1 MKIFIKIM
9 AVSLLATAYIGSI
22 MAADPLTEREAKA
35 QTAIGSPH
43 FLAPIN
49 PNIADN
55 SHADKTVLMKFLT
68 DQMETIRRQS
78 QEINEQIVM
87 LNRYLQRES
96 ERALEIKRLTEIVKM
111 KDREIEEKKR
121 YIESF
126 TQNSR
131 TWACDTTTFE
141 QKPIGKLMG
150 PTSLEIRM
158 RDIIEAQSQEIQR
171 LKLALLQ
178 HSYGYIASLRKPSV
192 VTHAVPHPGFPPRH
206 PTGGGTPRSFRY
218 MPQ

>member
-1 MKIFIKIM
+1 MKLFIKIM

-22 MAADPLTEREAKA
+22 MAADLLTESEAKA

-49 PNIADN
+49 PDIADN
-55 SHADKTVLMKFLT
+55 SHEDKAALWQFLN
-68 DQMETIRRQS
+68 DQRKTLERQS
-78 QEINEQIVM
+78 QEINAQIVM

-96 ERALEIKRLTEIVKM
+96 ERALEIKRLTEIVKA

-121 YIESF
+121 HIESF

-131 TWACDTTTFE
+131 TWACDTTIFE
-141 QKPIGKLMG
+141 QKPMG
-150 PTSLEIRM
+150 STSLEIRM
-158 RDIIEAQSQEIQR
+158 RDIIETQAQEIQGLR
-171 LKLALLQ
+171 LALQQAYDCL
-178 HSYGYIASLRKPSV
+178 SFLREPTV
-192 VTHAVPHPGFPPRH
+192 VTSPHAVSGSRRPPRY
-206 PTGGGTPRSFRY
+206 PTGGGTPHSLHY